1 MPKLFVVFLGGKL
14 QDGRVGE
21 DHEVVPVVAED
32 SHDARVRARKKWKGL
47 DQKSVHIDSMMELS
61 SVDGHDVSLNR
72 VGNEEENDIRVESSY
87 VPLS

>member
-1 MPKLFVVFLGGKL
+1 
-14 QDGRVGE
+14 
-21 DHEVVPVVAED
+21 
-32 SHDARVRARKKWKGL
+32 L